1 MNSKL
6 LLRFV
11 ITHPDADLRYSEFQ
25 QSADSLVD
33 FWQAVGAVFA
43 QMLEQMDDR
52 SLASA
57 LERRAL
63 AQEGLY
69 DAASDERGLT
79 VLDTAQSALAF
90 FLEAE
95 LGEDGEVEII
105 YA

>member
-1 MNSKL
+1 MKTL
-6 LLRFV
+6 LSFV
-11 ITHPDADLRYSEFQ
+11 ITHPDADLRYSDFW
-25 QSADSLVD
+25 DSPDPLLD
-33 FWQAVGAVFA
+33 FWQAVGAVFS

-52 SLASA
+52 SLAAS
-57 LERRAL
+57 LTRRAL

-79 VLDTAQSALAF
+79 VLETAQSALAA

-95 LGEDGEVEII
+95 LGDDAEVEIE

>member
-1 MNSKL
+1 MNTKL
-6 LLRFV
+6 VLRFA
-11 ITHPDADLRYSEFQ
+11 ITHPDADLRFHDFQ
-25 QSADSLVD
+25 QSPDPLLD

-52 SLASA
+52 SLAAA
-57 LERRAL
+57 LERRAI
-63 AQEGLY
+63 AREGLY

-79 VLDTAQSALAF
+79 VLDTAQSALAA

>member
-11 ITHPDADLRYSEFQ
+11 ITHPDADLRFSDFQ
-25 QSADSLVD
+25 HSPNPLVD
-33 FWQAVGAVFA
+33 FWQAVGAVFS

-52 SLASA
+52 SLAA
-57 LERRAL
+57 AIERL
-63 AQEGLY
+63 AIAREGLY

-79 VLDTAQSALAF
+79 VLDTAQSALAV